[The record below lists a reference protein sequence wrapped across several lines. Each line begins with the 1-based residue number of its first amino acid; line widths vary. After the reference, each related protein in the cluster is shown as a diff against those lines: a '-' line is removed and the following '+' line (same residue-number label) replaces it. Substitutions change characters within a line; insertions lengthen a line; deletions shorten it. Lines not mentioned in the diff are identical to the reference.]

1 MTDST
6 NDGSRPPLTEE
17 QIREARNSPLLRTLY
32 RITKAQVERGAR
44 TLSARPSYKQPEPS
58 ETHEGGAPSTPG

>member
-6 NDGSRPPLTEE
+6 DGGPRPPLTEE
-17 QIREARNSPLLRTLY
+17 QMREARNSPLLRTLY
-32 RITKAQVERGAR
+32 RIAKAQVERGAR
-44 TLSARPSYKQPEPS
+44 TLPARPSYEQPEPS

>member
-6 NDGSRPPLTEE
+6 NGGPRPPFTEE
-17 QIREARNSPLLRTLY
+17 QIVEASKSHLARTLY

-44 TLSARPSYKQPEPS
+44 TLPARPSYKQPEPS
-58 ETHEGGAPSTPG
+58 EPHEGGIL